1 MEGPLAK
8 SELSEQVQHL
18 NGTDYFS
25 FFFVF
30 SLFFSKVIWF
40 VRKMRD
46 FAFGFFFYLLGV
58 KAVKQV
64 SQISDLLTHTHT
76 HAIYG
81 QKYVDT

>member
-25 FFFVF
+25 LFFVF

-40 VRKMRD
+40 VRKMRTILHLD
-46 FAFGFFFYLLGV
+46 FFF
-58 KAVKQV
+58 
-64 SQISDLLTHTHT
+64 ISLKL
-76 HAIYG
+76 
-81 QKYVDT
+81 KL